1 VNDKALGALMLVGGI
16 IVIVVYVWALFIPPF
31 GGIGSLAWQIA
42 ISIVAIVAVA
52 AVCVI
57 MAWVGYTL
65 ITTPAPTPPTLEET
79 VEEEG
84 GKEAE
89 TEKRSKPQ

>member
-57 MAWVGYTL
+57 IAWVGYTL
-65 ITTPAPTPPTLEET
+65 ITTPTPTPPTLEET
-79 VEEEG
+79 VEEET

-89 TEKRSKPQ
+89 TEKKE

>member
-1 VNDKALGALMLVGGI
+1 MNDKALGALMLVGGI

-57 MAWVGYTL
+57 IAWVGYTL

-79 VEEEG
+79 VEEET